1 MPLIFLAFLPHSI
14 LLMQANRYTFSLVS
28 HRPRPDMHYALDL
41 RTFIFSHYFYTGLRI
56 ATGVVGLTLLVLQ
69 FTDLPTAMTV
79 CIGAL
84 STSLMDLPSTLRHK
98 FNEMLSSVLICSVV
112 TLIIS
117 LCAPFHWLLSGMLV
131 IVTFFASMMLVYG
144 KKAMPLQFS
153 ALFVMTL
160 AMENA
165 MSVPQAFF
173 HTGLFLSGGLIYL
186 AYSMTV
192 SWFLRSRIKQQV
204 LAEALFE
211 LTRYINIKADFYDI
225 HMDLNNQFNLLVRQ
239 QIVLAEKQQASRDL
253 ILRDPKNE
261 QDTILVQ
268 VHFGMFDLYEH
279 ILSAHT
285 DYAILRQHFADA
297 DVLTYL
303 RDLVNKA
310 AKDIESISY
319 AVTRKRASFASIS
332 YKAEMRSIESEM
344 QQLQQDSLAGKIS
357 EEALDILRATYI
369 KISDAIDMIGQL
381 HHATQSVQGPLP
393 VFMSKDMTPFLTQ
406 QKYQLG
412 VLVSNL
418 RWQSPTFRFAIR
430 AALAISCGLLAAD
443 SLPYAG
449 HGYWI
454 VLTIAIILKPSF
466 SQTKQRRS
474 DRLIGTLIGCVATA
488 LILRFVHEPIALL
501 GFMFMAT
508 AAAPAFIYV
517 KYRYT
522 AIAASMQILLQINL
536 VIPSSGHV
544 IGERLI
550 DTLIGAVIATAFSF
564 VLPSWEY
571 RTLPQLVR
579 NVLKSNQR
587 FLEAGSKLLQGKVRD
602 DFIYRVCRK
611 RFLDSISEL
620 ASTLVRM
627 LDEPVSKH
635 RAVENL
641 NQFIIQ
647 NYLVIAHIAALRML
661 LRRNAEGMPQEAV
674 NLQLDA
680 ATEHV
685 RKTLELAEQ
694 VLNPAAPLA
703 APSAGP
709 ISETDATGEMAQA
722 ANWSAWYPLQRRVEQ
737 LYEDTEKIAVN
748 SAAIGRILAA

>member
-1 MPLIFLAFLPHSI
+1 
-14 LLMQANRYTFSLVS
+14 
-28 HRPRPDMHYALDL
+28 MHYALDL

-56 ATGVVGLTLLVLQ
+56 ATGVVGLTMLVLQ
-69 FTDLPTAMTV
+69 FSDLPTAMTV

-98 FNEMLSSVLICSVV
+98 FNEMLSSVLLCSAV
-112 TLIIS
+112 TLIVT
-117 LCAPFHWLLSGMLV
+117 LCAPFHWLLSIMLV
-131 IVTFFASMMLVYG
+131 VVTFLASMMLVYG

-153 ALFVMTL
+153 ALFAMTL
-160 AMENA
+160 SMENA
-165 MSVPQAFF
+165 MNVEQAFF
-173 HTGLFLSGGLIYL
+173 HTGLFLGGGLAYL

-211 LTRYINIKADFYDI
+211 LARYINIKADFYDM
-225 HMDLNNQFNLLVRQ
+225 HVDLNSQFNTLVRQ

-253 ILRDPKNE
+253 ILRDPRNQ
-261 QDTILVQ
+261 QDAILVQ

-279 ILSAHT
+279 ILSTHT
-285 DYAILRQHFADA
+285 DYAILREHLADA
-297 DVLTYL
+297 EVLTYL

-310 AKDIESISY
+310 AKDIEAIAY
-319 AVTRKRASFASIS
+319 AVTRKRESFASVS
-332 YKAEMRSIESEM
+332 YKAEMRSIEAEL
-344 QQLQQDSLAGKIS
+344 QQLQQDCLAGKVS
-357 EEALDILRATYI
+357 EEALDILRATYG
-369 KISDAIDMIGQL
+369 KIVDAIDMINQL
-381 HHATQSVQGPLP
+381 QHATQSVQGPLP
-393 VFMSKDMTPFLTQ
+393 VLLGKDMTPFLTQ

-412 VLVSNL
+412 VLVANL
-418 RWQSPTFRFAIR
+418 RWHSPTFRFAVR

-443 SLPYAG
+443 ALPYAG
-449 HGYWI
+449 HGYWV

-466 SQTKQRRS
+466 SQTKQRRG

-488 LILRFVHEPIALL
+488 LILRFVHEPVALL
-501 GFMFMAT
+501 GILFMAT
-508 AAAPAFIYV
+508 VAAPAFIYV

-571 RTLPQLVR
+571 RTLPQLIK
-579 NVLKSNQR
+579 NVLKNNRR
-587 FLEAGSKLLQGKVRD
+587 FLDASNKLMQGKALD

-611 RFLDSISEL
+611 RFLDSMSEL

-641 NQFIIQ
+641 NQFIVQ
-647 NYLVIAHIAALRML
+647 NYLVMAHVAALRML
-661 LRRNAEGMPQEAV
+661 LRRNAEGMPHAAV
-674 NLQLDA
+674 NEELDA
-680 ATEHV
+680 ATARV
-685 RKTLELAEQ
+685 CKTLGLAEH
-694 VLNPAAPLA
+694 VLNPDAPLA
-703 APSAGP
+703 PDAPAATPAPSELP
-709 ISETDATGEMAQA
+709 ETVQLTAAQQDAEQLAKPE
-722 ANWSAWYPLQRRVEQ
+722 NWPAWHPLQQRMEL
-737 LYEDTEKIAVN
+737 LYQDSEKIAVN